1 MNKFNYKQKSI
12 EFSIGVII
20 GFFVLTL
27 LFNNFF
33 IRLSTN
39 INGNLE
45 RNNLY
50 INKNIDKLDTVIKTN
65 NDIVMRQEYII
76 NKLFQIETEIDKS
89 NKKLNILHNKVSGSY
104 RP

>member
-1 MNKFNYKQKSI
+1 MNKFNYKQKAI
-12 EFSIGVII
+12 EFSIGIVI
-20 GFFVLTL
+20 GFFVLSM

-45 RNNLY
+45 KNNQY
-50 INKNIDKLDTVIKTN
+50 INKNIDKLDTLIKTN
-65 NDIVMRQEYII
+65 NDIIMKQE
-76 NKLFQIETEIDKS
+76 FMIDKIFQLEYEINNA
-89 NKKLNILHNKVSGSY
+89 NKKLNILHNKVTH

>member
-1 MNKFNYKQKSI
+1 MNKFNYKQKAI
-12 EFSIGVII
+12 EFSIGIVI
-20 GFFVLTL
+20 GFFVLSM

-33 IRLSTN
+33 IRLSSN

-45 RNNLY
+45 KNNQY

-65 NDIVMRQEYII
+65 NDIIMKQE
-76 NKLFQIETEIDKS
+76 FMIDKIFQLEYEINNA
-89 NKKLNILHNKVSGSY
+89 NKKLNILHNKISY

>member
-1 MNKFNYKQKSI
+1 MNKFNYKQKAI
-12 EFSIGVII
+12 EFSIGIVI
-20 GFFVLTL
+20 GFFVLSM

-45 RNNLY
+45 KNNQY

-65 NDIVMRQEYII
+65 NDIIMKQE
-76 NKLFQIETEIDKS
+76 FMIDKIFQLEYEINNA
-89 NKKLNILHNKVSGSY
+89 NKKLNILHNKVSY